1 MIELIDI
8 LTRVVMT
15 SGIVFCA
22 YQIYKHVVSEV
33 WK

>member
-15 SGIVFCA
+15 SGIVFCV
-22 YQIYKHVVSEV
+22 YQIYKYERGA
-33 WK
+33 K